1 MQEFVDSLDK
11 IVTLS
16 NSVLTYGACL
26 VFGYVLRFIKRFP
39 NDGIPIAVVFNGAV
53 VFVLLADP
61 RVAGTSMHTWATR
74 YMVAGSLIGF
84 IAWMSHKFAISRFED
99 WLSQRFEVVGRVLGL
114 KSNQT
119 TPGET
124 KTDEKTTPPSN

>member
-1 MQEFVDSLDK
+1 MQEFIESLDK

-39 NDGIPIAVVFNGAV
+39 NDAIPLAVVFNGAV

-61 RVAGTSMHTWATR
+61 RLAGLPMHTWATR

-84 IAWMSHKFAISRFED
+84 IAWFSHKFAISHLED
-99 WLSQRFEVVGRVLGL
+99 WLASKFEIVEKLLG
-114 KSNQT
+114 K
-119 TPGET
+119 P
-124 KTDEKTTPPSN
+124 TPPVEPPKP